1 MQHKNERCGGKTM
14 MIRSDPRDPFAGPAA
29 PARMHMVDRL
39 KQEGA
44 ITSPAV
50 EAAFRTIPR
59 HLFLETFYLREQTAP
74 VRWKQV
80 KPSALDT
87 LGWCQLV
94 YADAPRITRLNEIG
108 NPISSSSAPTIMA
121 KTLEGACLSSGQ
133 RVLEIGAG
141 TGYNAALL
149 AFLVGDPAF
158 VTTIELED
166 DLATLA
172 RRHLE
177 RVIGPGVHVIP
188 GDGFLGYPPNAPY
201 DRIVASVSTH
211 RIPLAWLDQLGEDGI
226 LVMHL
231 QGHLAGGCLMR
242 FQKQGPGRS
251 GCGQMMTG
259 TDFMELRTPAVP
271 SPLAPQLLTHLL
283 HQDIA
288 CTVRFPQDQFD
299 PTLLW
304 DHHLAFLL
312 QTLFPTLHLTS
323 MRRQREDP
331 PQICLL
337 DDQTHTLLA
346 FARAEDQQWNLEIR
360 GHMQVWER
368 VLTAYQQWV
377 AVGRPA
383 ATAYQ
388 LHVDAVGTQRLT
400 LPSPSSPGGKAPAW
414 VMYDPQAGGST
425 LSLGWCNP
433 EGKTKHSPRAFLFL
447 CSASPRH
454 PSFGRGPADCSKREQ
469 RRVPPPR
476 RETRVL
482 HCKRRADISGQKRQ
496 RSADWTDRFPT
507 QRGACAG

>member
-1 MQHKNERCGGKTM
+1 MGL
-14 MIRSDPRDPFAGPAA
+14 RSDPCDPLAEAA
-29 PARMHMVDRL
+29 AQARMRMVDRL

-44 ITSPAV
+44 ITSPVV

-87 LGWCQLV
+87 WEWCQLV

-121 KTLEGACLSSGQ
+121 IMLEEAGISSGQ

-166 DLATLA
+166 DLATGA
-172 RRHLE
+172 RRRLE
-177 RVIGPGVHVIP
+177 QVIGLGVHVIT
-188 GDGFLGYPPNAPY
+188 GDGFAGYPPNAPY
-201 DRIVASVSTH
+201 DRIVATASTH
-211 RIPLAWLDQLGEDGI
+211 RIPLAWLDQLGEAGI

-251 GCGQMMTG
+251 GCGQMITG
-259 TDFMELRTPAVP
+259 TDFTELRTPAVP

-323 MRRQREDP
+323 IRRQRGES

-337 DDQTHTLLA
+337 DEQTHTLLA
-346 FARAEDQQWNLEIR
+346 FARAEEQQWNLEVR
-360 GHMQVWER
+360 GYMQVWER
-368 VLTAYQQWV
+368 VLIAYQQWV

-388 LHVDAVGTQRLT
+388 LHVDADGTQRLT
-400 LPSPSSPGGKAPAW
+400 LPFPSSPDGSFPSW
-414 VMYDPQAGGST
+414 VIYDPK
-425 LSLGWCNP
+425 
-433 EGKTKHSPRAFLFL
+433 E
-447 CSASPRH
+447 
-454 PSFGRGPADCSKREQ
+454 
-469 RRVPPPR
+469 
-476 RETRVL
+476 
-482 HCKRRADISGQKRQ
+482 
-496 RSADWTDRFPT
+496 
-507 QRGACAG
+507 